1 MKQAWLAAAGAA
13 ALLTGCATG
22 GSDAAGGGAGPYDL
36 LITDAMVYDGS
47 GGRPYRGEVAVRGDR
62 IAYVGPDAP
71 GRAARVVDVDGKAVA
86 PGFINML
93 SHSRETLL
101 HDGRAMSA
109 VLQGVTLEVNSEV
122 SPAPLTDAMQAAAL
136 RAQTDIKVDI
146 PWRTLGGYLEHVE
159 RSGVSVNLAAFQGGG
174 SLRGYVLGLNDV
186 DPTPEQLTEMRRLM
200 RQAMEEGALGVTTA
214 LIYVP
219 ARYAETPELVA
230 LAEEAGRCGGIYI
243 AHIRNEGDTLLEAID
258 ETVAIA
264 RQARVPAQI
273 HHLKQ
278 SQPANWNK
286 LDAVIDRIEK
296 ARAEGLRITADMYLY
311 AASGTGATV
320 MLPTWAEEGGIEA
333 TIARLKDPAT
343 RARIR
348 SEMVPRDP
356 TTVLFANFTN
366 PKLKPLAGKR
376 LDEVARLRGTSPQD
390 TVIDLIVEDNS
401 RVGTIYFSMSED
413 NVRRQTG
420 LPWMTFGNDAAAA
433 AAEGVYLTD
442 NPHPRRYGN
451 FARLLGKYVR
461 DEKTMPLE
469 EAVRKLTTLP
479 AAILSIEDR
488 GALKPGV
495 FADIVVFD
503 PATIRDHSTFE
514 KPHQYSTGVSHVW
527 VNGVQVV
534 KDGAHTGAKP
544 GRAVRGRAWTGRA
557 GGGCRAASSDWK
569 WAP

>member
-1 MKQAWLAAAGAA
+1 M
-13 ALLTGCATG
+13 
-22 GSDAAGGGAGPYDL
+22 
-36 LITDAMVYDGS
+36 
-47 GGRPYRGEVAVRGDR
+47 R
-62 IAYVGPDAP
+62 
-71 GRAARVVDVDGKAVA
+71 
-86 PGFINML
+86 
-93 SHSRETLL
+93 
-101 HDGRAMSA
+101 
-109 VLQGVTLEVNSEV
+109 
-122 SPAPLTDAMQAAAL
+122 AAAL

-186 DPTPEQLTEMRRLM
+186 DPTPEQLAEMRRLM

-230 LAEEAGRCGGIYI
+230 LAAEAGRCGGIYI

-278 SQPANWNK
+278 SQPGNWNK
-286 LDAVIDRIEK
+286 LDAAIERIEK
-296 ARAEGLRITADMYLY
+296 ARAEGVRLTADMYLY

-343 RARIR
+343 RARIQ

-356 TTVLFANFTN
+356 STVLFANFTN

-413 NVRRQTG
+413 NVRRQTA
-420 LPWMTFGNDAAAA
+420 LPWMTFGSDAAAA

-461 DEKTMPLE
+461 EEKTMPLE

-488 GALKPGV
+488 GALKPGA
-495 FADIVVFD
+495 FADVVVFD

-514 KPHQYSTGVSHVW
+514 NPHQYSTGVAHVW

-544 GRAVRGRAWTGRA
+544 GRAVRGRAWTGRP
-557 GGGCRAASSDWK
+557 GGGCRASSADWR